1 MVAGSGFLLGDIE
14 VTPITDIEC
23 FEAPLS
29 FVFPDFDAARLKDHN
44 HWLEPLHVDQQ
55 QVRLAIRSWLLRADG
70 RTILIDAG
78 VGNDKNRPN
87 RPEWHRKTDQHW
99 LNALSGAGLAPKDI
113 DIVLCTHLHADHV
126 GWNTRLAD
134 GRWVP
139 TFPNAR
145 YIAGKVEYDH
155 WQDTVHKAKDPQ
167 TIGHGC
173 WQDSVL
179 PVMEAGQMDL
189 IEDGWELSHGLR
201 LERSAGHTPGHLSLN
216 VKRSGCHAIICN
228 DVMHSPVQIVEPD
241 WSSTFCTDPDLARE
255 TRKSLL
261 ERIADTE
268 IMLVPAHFRGQG
280 WCRVKRHNGAYVP
293 VF

>member
-1 MVAGSGFLLGDIE
+1 MVAESGFLLGDIE
-14 VTPITDIEC
+14 VTPLTDIAC

-29 FVFPDFDAARLKDHN
+29 FVFPGSDADRLKEHN
-44 HWLEPLHVDQQ
+44 DWLEPLHVDRGQL
-55 QVRLAIRSWLLRADG
+55 RLAIRSWLLRDNG
-70 RTILIDAG
+70 RNILIDTC
-78 VGNDKNRPN
+78 VGNHKNRPN
-87 RPEWHRKTDQHW
+87 RPEWHQKSDSHW
-99 LNALSGAGLAPKDI
+99 LDSLAGAGLAPEDI

-126 GWNTRLAD
+126 GWNTRLED

-139 TFPNAR
+139 TFPDAR
-145 YIAGKVEYDH
+145 YIAGRIEYDH
-155 WQDTVHKAKDPQ
+155 WQDMVQKTKDPQ

-179 PVMEAGQMDL
+179 PVVEAGQMDL
-189 IEDGWELSHGLR
+189 IDDGWELSHGLT
-201 LERSAGHTPGHLSLN
+201 LELSSGHTPGHFSLN
-216 VKRSGCHAIICN
+216 VNRSGCHAIVCN

-261 ERIADTE
+261 ERVADTE

-280 WCRVKRHNGAYVP
+280 WCRVKRHKGGFIP

>member
-1 MVAGSGFLLGDIE
+1 MAAGSSFLLGDIE
-14 VTPITDIEC
+14 VTPLTDIAC

-29 FVFPDFDAARLKDHN
+29 FVFPDYYAERLKEHSQ
-44 HWLEPLHVDQQ
+44 WLEPLHVDRDH
-55 QVRLAIRSWLLRADG
+55 VRLAIRSWLLRDHG

-78 VGNDKNRPN
+78 VGNHKNRPN
-87 RPEWHRKTDQHW
+87 RPEWHQKTDEHW
-99 LNALSGAGLAPKDI
+99 LNDLAVEGLAPADI
-113 DIVLCTHLHADHV
+113 DVVLCTHLHADHV
-126 GWNTRLAD
+126 GWNTQLKD

-145 YIAGKVEYDH
+145 YLAGRIEYDH
-155 WQDTVHKAKDPQ
+155 WQEMLRHAPDPQ
-167 TIGHGC
+167 MIGHGC

-189 IEDGWELSHGLR
+189 VEDGWELSHGLT
-201 LERSAGHTPGHLSLN
+201 LDLSAGHTPGQLSLD
-216 VKRSGCHAIICN
+216 VKRNGCHAIVCN
-228 DVMHSPVQIVEPD
+228 DVMHSPVQIVEPA
-241 WSSTFCTDPDLARE
+241 WSSTFCTDPDLARV

-261 ERIADTE
+261 ERIADTD

-280 WCRVKRHNGAYVP
+280 WCRVKRHKGGFAP